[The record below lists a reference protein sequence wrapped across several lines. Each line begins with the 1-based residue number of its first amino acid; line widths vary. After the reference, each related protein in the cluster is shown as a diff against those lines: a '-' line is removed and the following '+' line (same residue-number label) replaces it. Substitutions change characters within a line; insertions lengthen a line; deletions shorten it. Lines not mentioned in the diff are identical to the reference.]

1 MDIGALAKLLTN
13 PSDLPS
19 AAKSL
24 GMEHLLIKPAGQ
36 NAAADNLRMCEAFE
50 RTAEA
55 AQLIGSEVIELTGSP
70 ALLKGKRVRIL
81 AVLE

>member
-1 MDIGALAKLLTN
+1 MDIGAIAKLLKN

-24 GMEHLLIKPAGQ
+24 GMDHRLVKAAGVNGPAQ
-36 NAAADNLRMCEAFE
+36 QLEMIAAFE
-50 RTAEA
+50 RIASA
-55 AQLIGSEVIELTGSP
+55 AQLVGSEVIELTGAP

>member
-1 MDIGALAKLLTN
+1 LDIGAIAKLLTN

-24 GMEHLLIKPAGQ
+24 GMEHALIKPAGH
-36 NAAADNLRMCEAFE
+36 AGPGETLRMMAAFE
-50 RTAEA
+50 RMAEA
-55 AQLIGSEVIELTGSP
+55 AQQTGSEVIELSGSP
-70 ALLKGKRVRIL
+70 MLLKGKRVRIL